1 MLTKVKEEIF
11 IKFEERF
18 IGQNRKTDELEMQ
31 VSFQE
36 NILIQCDNN
45 ERYSWHKLFM
55 NLKKNKKNNWSVSKS
70 KGMLPFC

>member
-45 ERYSWHKLFM
+45 ERYS
-55 NLKKNKKNNWSVSKS
+55 
-70 KGMLPFC
+70 

>member
-11 IKFEERF
+11 TKFEERF
-18 IGQNRKTDELEMQ
+18 LWQNRKTDELEMQ

-45 ERYSWHKLFM
+45 EQYNWHKLFM
-55 NLKKNKKNNWSVSKS
+55 DSWDWI
-70 KGMLPFC
+70 